1 MSTHDPYD
9 ASFALKRPSVLR
21 VHVLDLFNHRASAR
35 LKREGM
41 QRAAN
46 KRRENLEMARD
57 YARLCARKYGTVH
70 ADIVGRWT
78 VRRGIDLG
86 PAAGSLFK
94 GKEWEWT
101 GEWVKSSRTT
111 NHGRMLRLW
120 RLNA

>member
-1 MSTHDPYD
+1 MGYGNNNGSYTASYGQPVFDLAKST
-9 ASFALKRPSVLR
+9 
-21 VHVLDLFNHRASAR
+21 R

-41 QRAAN
+41 QRATN

-57 YARLCARKYGTVH
+57 YARLYARKHGTIH
-70 ADIVGRWT
+70 ADIVGRWA

-111 NHGRMLRLW
+111 NHGRMLRVW
-120 RLNA
+120 RLK